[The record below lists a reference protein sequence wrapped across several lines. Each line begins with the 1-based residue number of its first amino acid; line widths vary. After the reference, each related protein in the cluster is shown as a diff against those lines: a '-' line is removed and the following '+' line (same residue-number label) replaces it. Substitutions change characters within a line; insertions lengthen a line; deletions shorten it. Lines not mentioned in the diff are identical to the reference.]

1 MNRRDFL
8 IRSGAAASI
17 GLLGGASALAQ
28 TSSVPPTGVQ
38 VQPPPPV
45 TEFKPLRR
53 NTGYFTGRGGTI
65 GWLVSPDAVAAIDT
79 QFPETATIFAKD
91 LPGRGDRKFDVI
103 VDTHHHGDHTGGNP
117 TLHPLTKAIVAHA
130 NVPDLL
136 RARADADK
144 RPLDPLML
152 PDATF
157 ADTWKLALGDE
168 TISARYLGTGHTK
181 GDIVVTFEKANVVHL
196 GDLLFNRIYPVVD
209 RPGGA
214 SVRHWVTVLET
225 IHADYPADAIY
236 LSGHGNA
243 KFGVTLSRDDLL
255 VFRDYL
261 SAVLAYTEAGIKAG
275 RSKAEIQ
282 KLENLPG
289 FPDFHVPPGPAN
301 RLSGNLGVAY
311 DELTS
316 A

>member
-8 IRSGAAASI
+8 IRSGAAASL
-17 GLLGGASALAQ
+17 GLLGGTSALAQ
-28 TSSVPPTGVQ
+28 TPSAPPAGVQ

-45 TEFKPLRR
+45 TEFKSLRR
-53 NTGYFTGRGGTI
+53 NTGLFTGRGGTI

-79 QFPETATIFAKD
+79 QFPETAAIFAKD
-91 LPGRGDRKFDVI
+91 LPGRGDRKFDVV

-117 TLHPLTKAIVAHA
+117 TLHPLTKVIVAHA

-136 RARADADK
+136 RARAVADK
-144 RPLDPLML
+144 KELNPLTL
-152 PDATF
+152 PDLTF
-157 ADTWKLALGDE
+157 SDGWKLALGDE

-196 GDLLFNRIYPVVD
+196 GDLLFNRLYPVID

-225 IHADYPADAIY
+225 IHKEYPADAIFIA
-236 LSGHGNA
+236 GHGNA
-243 KFGVTLSRDDLL
+243 KFGVTLQRDDLL

-275 RSKAEIQ
+275 KSKEEIQ

-289 FPDFHVPPGPAN
+289 FPDFHVPPGPGN
-301 RLSGNLGVAY
+301 RLPGNLGVAY